1 MADEYHI
8 WSNEHRGWWKPGE
21 WGYTTITHLA
31 GRYSKERADAICAR
45 ANYPPNPA
53 GVPNE
58 VALLA
63 PKGAWALEEFHT
75 VTEGRW

>member
-1 MADEYHI
+1 MAEYLI
-8 WSNEHRGWWKPGE
+8 WSNEHQGWWKPGE

-45 ANYPPNPA
+45 ANQPA
-53 GVPNE
+53 AHPEGIPNE

-63 PKGAWALEEFHT
+63 PEPLRVLEEFHF
-75 VTEGRW
+75 VTEGER